1 MTIRFSHHSADILV
15 KKNAQTV
22 LRDLGVRNLSDL
34 ESYSMTWA
42 DIGKS
47 VNTLRSTASGLIEKI
62 TDGVPESRQSEI
74 ENTFNVLMEAVN
86 DLEGERDYR
95 NSIGNRDPR
104 EHDGTIPPPI
114 GRPDGTAKGVDDGS
128 YSYFGERVRTEED
141 EILSKLLG
149 PEDRM
154 TTWAQ
159 AASPDPYRGLS
170 LGGYLRSM
178 IVGAKTD
185 TERRALAEGSDSAG
199 GYTVPTTLSSQL
211 IDKMRAASVVNAAGA
226 RMVPLTSDDHVIARL
241 ATDPVP
247 AWRTEN
253 SAVTESE
260 PTFDSVPLQPKSLAV
275 LTKISFELMEDSV
288 NLQTE
293 LPRIMSVALAKELDR
308 VALIGSGTAPE
319 PRGVANTVGIGTTA
333 HDDAISSYIP
343 LVRARTGILSANAGP
358 VSAIIMHPRDEGAI
372 AEMVDTNGNPLIMPR
387 VLEPIPVLT
396 TTALPIDGGV
406 GTNESSVIV
415 GNFRHLLIGMRT
427 NITVTVLREHF
438 AGNMQYGLLAYMRAD
453 VAVSQ
458 PGAFH
463 TITGVQG

>member
-1 MTIRFSHHSADILV
+1 MTIRFSHHSGDLMV
-15 KKNAQTV
+15 KRHAQVV
-22 LRDLGVRNLSDL
+22 LRDLNVKNLSEL
-34 ESYSMTWA
+34 EPHSMTWA
-42 DIGKS
+42 DLGKA
-47 VNTLRSTASGLIEKI
+47 VNSIRSSGRLLCDKI
-62 TDGVPESRQSEI
+62 NPALPESRAEEI
-74 ENTFNVLMEAVN
+74 EAAFDTLMEAVN
-86 DLEGERDYR
+86 DLEGERDLR

-104 EHDGTIPPPI
+104 ESESVIPVPM
-114 GRPDGTAKGVDDGS
+114 GRDVTASGVDLDGPQGHR
-128 YSYFGERVRTEED
+128 GETISDSR
-141 EILSKLLG
+141 ILA

-154 TTWAQ
+154 ATWAQ

-199 GYTVPTTLSSQL
+199 GYTVPTTLSSEL
-211 IDKMRAASVVNAAGA
+211 IDKLRAASVVNAAGA

-319 PRGVANTVGIGTTA
+319 PRGVANTSGIGTTA

-358 VSAIIMHPRDEGAI
+358 VSAIIMHPRDEGSI
-372 AEMVDTNGNPLIMPR
+372 AEMVDGNGNPLIMPR